1 MSKCQELLST
11 HVLQNKKL
19 HEVLLGIGLGV
30 AGTLLFAEV
39 TGVFKTDEEERRRKV
54 REEVAQLI
62 MQEEKDA
69 QENEDM
75 MTSGQVARMMMTRK
89 EHGEAALEDEEEVQD
104 EEPFNMSLADLREA
118 VRRERQARFEAEER
132 LASQQ
137 ERRRKMEVDLVDQIN
152 AIRKEQASLDG
163 EIMDSE
169 EDSEGSVMASE
180 EDSPGRNNGSASSS
194 DLTLFHRKM
203 LNEAKMG
210 AETTKATLPQ
220 KVANLDTEFSTP
232 VGHLSPATK
241 AGA

>member
-1 MSKCQELLST
+1 
-11 HVLQNKKL
+11 
-19 HEVLLGIGLGV
+19 
-30 AGTLLFAEV
+30 
-39 TGVFKTDEEERRRKV
+39 
-54 REEVAQLI
+54 
-62 MQEEKDA
+62 
-69 QENEDM
+69 

-163 EIMDSE
+163 ESMDSE

-180 EDSPGRNNGSASSS
+180 EGSFVDSPGQNNGSASSS
-194 DLTLFHRKM
+194 DLMMFHRKK
-203 LNEAKMG
+203 LNEAK
-210 AETTKATLPQ
+210 K
-220 KVANLDTEFSTP
+220 
-232 VGHLSPATK
+232 
-241 AGA
+241 

>member
-1 MSKCQELLST
+1 MSMSKCQELLTS

-54 REEVAQLI
+54 REEVQQLI
-62 MQEEKDA
+62 LQEEKEQLLQSGDD
-69 QENEDM
+69 QEDF
-75 MTSGQVARMMMTRK
+75 ARMLMTRK
-89 EHGEAALEDEEEVQD
+89 EHGEEEQDEVQD
-104 EEPFNMSLADLREA
+104 EEPFKMSLADLREA

-152 AIRKEQASLDG
+152 AIRKEQASLEG
-163 EIMDSE
+163 ESMDSE
-169 EDSEGSVMASE
+169 EESEGSFMASE
-180 EDSPGRNNGSASSS
+180 DGSPNRNKGSASSS
-194 DLTLFHRKM
+194 DLMLFHRKK
-203 LNEAKMG
+203 LDEAKKME
-210 AETTKATLPQ
+210 AQTTK
-220 KVANLDTEFSTP
+220 KVTDLDNEFSTP
-232 VGHLSPATK
+232 IGHLSPATK

>member
-152 AIRKEQASLDG
+152 AIRKEQASL
-163 EIMDSE
+163 
-169 EDSEGSVMASE
+169 
-180 EDSPGRNNGSASSS
+180 NGGN
-194 DLTLFHRKM
+194 HGQR
-203 LNEAKMG
+203 G
-210 AETTKATLPQ
+210 GQ
-220 KVANLDTEFSTP
+220 RGVRY
-232 VGHLSPATK
+232 G
-241 AGA
+241 